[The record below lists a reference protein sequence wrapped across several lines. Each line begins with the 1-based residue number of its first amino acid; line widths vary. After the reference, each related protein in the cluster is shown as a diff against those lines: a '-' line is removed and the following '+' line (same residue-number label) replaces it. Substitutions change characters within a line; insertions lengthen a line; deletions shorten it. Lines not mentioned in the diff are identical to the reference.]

1 MAFGYESIVEKSFE
15 NFEEIYTWVEKEN
28 QTLVRIP
35 IQGYL
40 KHGGQFLD
48 DEYFG
53 DEQTAFRFNQS
64 GIRSLCSCL
73 GIRFDILEMLETQN
87 LSTEVLNDLLAQR
100 SIQDRLK
107 TLELIVDESENM
119 ILGIVSNSYVG
130 YSNYQFLKDIEP
142 LLYQKGEQLSLFP
155 KNDDLTFQSGYS
167 INTQLSL
174 RFTIKK
180 KVGIIK
186 GLGGKG
192 EDVTNLGFQFKNSMV
207 GDSSVNINFFLFR
220 MLCANGLV
228 VPAGLAVNRIF
239 HSGKQE
245 SFSKR
250 LENAFGEI
258 IRRSG
263 QAGKMVEQLGGLE
276 FNPEFLARMNCSDMI
291 FDIIPGSKGDIVDT
305 YKIKRTPNN
314 ENMKKNKIMRET
326 QIINLV
332 PDFLGGEY
340 SQKVFSSGFR
350 NNASMFDFI
359 NIFTEAAKEMT
370 PAKKLETEEKAGI
383 LANWIAKNKR
393 KFNALI

>member
-15 NFEEIYTWVEKEN
+15 KFEEIYTWVEREN

-35 IQGYL
+35 ILGYL

-53 DEQTAFRFNQS
+53 DEQTAFRFNYS

-73 GIRFDILEMLETQN
+73 GIRLDVLEKLETQN

-100 SIQDRLK
+100 SIQDKLK
-107 TLELIVDESENM
+107 TLELIIDESENM
-119 ILGIVSNSYVG
+119 ILGIVSKSYVG
-130 YSNYQFLKDIEP
+130 YSNYQFLNDIKS
-142 LLYQKGEQLSLFP
+142 LLCQKNNDLSFE
-155 KNDDLTFQSGYS
+155 SGYS
-167 INTQLSL
+167 INTQLNL
-174 RFTIKK
+174 RFTLKK
-180 KVGIIK
+180 KVGVIK
-186 GLGGKG
+186 GIGGKG
-192 EDVTNLGFQFKNSMV
+192 KDVTNLGFQFKNSMV
-207 GDSSVNINFFLFR
+207 GNSSVNINFFLLR
-220 MLCANGLV
+220 MICTNGLV

-239 HSGKQE
+239 HSGKQN

-250 LENAFGEI
+250 LEKAFGEI
-258 IRRSG
+258 TRRIG

-291 FDIIPGSKGDIVDT
+291 FDIIPGLKGNIVDT

-314 ENMKKNKIMRET
+314 GNMKKNKIMRET

-332 PDFLGGEY
+332 PNLIGGKY
-340 SQKVFSSGFR
+340 SQQVFSSGFR
-350 NNASMFDFI
+350 DNASMFDFI
-359 NIFTEAAKEMT
+359 NIFTEAAKDMT
-370 PAKKLETEEKAGI
+370 PAKELETEEKSGI

-393 KFNALI
+393 KFNTLS